1 MMITVV
7 SNCISTLAEQL
18 ILENVSVLPCKGP
31 FIYYI
36 TPKGEGVVTILL
48 YLLYGGGEGV

>member
-1 MMITVV
+1 MDLIHAT
-7 SNCISTLAEQL
+7 NCMLQENKNVDDL
-18 ILENVSVLPCKGP
+18 IPGP